1 MVNQWVTTTTT
12 TICIRS
18 RVWRVRRFTGA
29 IRPGIMPIAGVVASR
44 RQRRACRGLR
54 RSSRACRRT
63 TGAGT
68 HLSASSNFRSIGVR
82 GKGHRPLASSRWEFP
97 PTRRKRTVSFAADT
111 DASKVTGRTQ
121 MRSSSRGSAAG
132 SATPPQTPT
141 RPPLPPGR
149 NNPGDG
155 HDTGPNSPG
164 ESPNPP
170 HPATNADGG
179 GGGGNPLIY
188 HVTYPQSSE
197 ASNFDK
203 GGRRSSSDYE
213 KFSNKEHWH
222 KWQRSTLGQAYEHKS
237 ENILDVTFIPVGGT

>member
-1 MVNQWVTTTTT
+1 MMSLDYDSFMEFFHTYRKALITNQPVS
-12 TICIRS
+12 IDFIPAA
-18 RVWRVRRFTGA
+18 GA
-29 IRPGIMPIAGVVASR
+29 M
-44 RQRRACRGLR
+44 
-54 RSSRACRRT
+54 
-63 TGAGT
+63 
-68 HLSASSNFRSIGVR
+68 SNTAKLHDAETAR
-82 GKGHRPLASSRWEFP
+82 SRWEFP